1 MKTIF
6 SVLFL
11 ILSISYVQAQ
21 TQLYLEIPGIDG
33 ESTRSNFEDQIIID
47 SYTFTVS
54 SPKSKIPTG
63 RVRSVVQFS
72 GLTISKK
79 ADIAT
84 NPLMNA
90 LTKGQRLD
98 RITLRLVSSVGG
110 QGSQAYLTYTLN
122 NIIVSDYKVEGNTE
136 DSKPREEWLFDFESI
151 ESVYTRVERDGSA
164 RETNEFRYS
173 LKSGI

>member
-1 MKTIF
+1 MKTF
-6 SVLFL
+6 FKLAVFFL
-11 ILSISYVQAQ
+11 ATAALQAQ

-33 ESTRSNFEDQIIID
+33 ESTRSNFEDQIIVD
-47 SYTFTVS
+47 SYTFSVS

-63 RVRSVVQFS
+63 RMRSVVQFS

-79 ADIAT
+79 VDIAT
-84 NPLMNA
+84 NPLMSA

-110 QGSQAYLTYTLN
+110 QASQAYLTYTLN
-122 NIIVSDYKVEGNTE
+122 NVVVSDYNVEGNTE
-136 DSKPREEWLFDFESI
+136 DNKPREEWVFDFESI